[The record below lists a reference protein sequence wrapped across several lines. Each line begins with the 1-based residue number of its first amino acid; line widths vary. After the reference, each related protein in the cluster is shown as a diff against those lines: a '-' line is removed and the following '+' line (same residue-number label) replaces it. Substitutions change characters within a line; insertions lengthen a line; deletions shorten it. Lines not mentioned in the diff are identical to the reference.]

1 MYIIIELQWHQYI
14 VKQWDVLTVDRI
26 STLEVGN
33 KLEIDKII
41 AIFDDDWNEFA
52 LWTPYLEKYTLE
64 ATSLENKRWKKM
76 DVLKFKRKN
85 RYERH
90 IWFRPDQ
97 TVLQIENLKS

>member
-26 STLEVGN
+26 NDLEIGG
-33 KLEIDKII
+33 KLEINKII
-41 AIFDDDWNEFA
+41 AIFDDDWKEFA
-52 LWTPYLEKYTLE
+52 LWTPYLEKYILE
-64 ATSLENKRWKKM
+64 AKLLENKRWDKM
-76 DVLKFKRKN
+76 DVVKFKRKN

-90 IWFRPDQ
+90 IWHRSEQ